1 MIIKSPIIGIDN
13 RFNEIVLSF
22 SPFNYEFSLGNKLI
36 NVFPNQFFFYPMNR
50 KSDNNV
56 KNHLTKLNNLV
67 LQALSDP
74 QSVIIVTDASI
85 KSQATTL
92 IFYIHC
98 HDRPIIKTLHY
109 AVNVMTTKAELFTIR
124 CGINQTIHLSN
135 VKKIFVVTDFI
146 HTARKFFNSSSHLYQ
161 SQSATILGELK

>member
-1 MIIKSPIIGIDN
+1 MDN
-13 RFNEIVLSF
+13 RFNEIVLYL

-85 KSQATTL
+85 KSQVTTL
-92 IFYIHC
+92 ISYIHY
-98 HDRPIIKTLHY
+98 HDRPIIKTLHHT
-109 AVNVMTTKAELFTIR
+109 VNVMTTKAELFTIR
-124 CGINQTIHLSN
+124 CGINQAIHLFN
-135 VKKIFVVTDFI
+135 IKKIFVVTDFI
-146 HTARKFFNSSSHLYQ
+146 HTAKKIFNLSSYLYQ
-161 SQSATILGELK
+161 SQSAAILGELQ